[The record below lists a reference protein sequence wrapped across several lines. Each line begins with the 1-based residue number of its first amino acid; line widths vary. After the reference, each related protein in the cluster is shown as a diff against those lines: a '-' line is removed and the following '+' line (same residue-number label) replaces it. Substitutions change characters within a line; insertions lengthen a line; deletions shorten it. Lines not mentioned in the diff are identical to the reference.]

1 MTYTN
6 DPAESVRAHRL
17 FIGLGQREMAR
28 RLHMERRSYQRIES
42 GADPCPSG
50 VLDDVR
56 DLADDFARQVDV
68 VLDEAERRDAADGPL
83 PLSVVVN
90 GNDADEWLRLV
101 AGRAMVETPDTHPI
115 VLVVTDSHAE
125 NTA

>member
-1 MTYTN
+1 MTIHTN
-6 DPAESVRAHRL
+6 DPAEAVRAHRL

-28 RLHMERRSYQRIES
+28 RLHMDRRTLQRIEA
-42 GADPCPSG
+42 GTDPCPPG
-50 VLDDVR
+50 VLDDAR
-56 DLADDFARQVDV
+56 DLSDDFGRQVDA
-68 VLDEAERRDAADGPL
+68 VLDEAERRDPADGPL
-83 PLSVVVN
+83 PLSVVTN

-115 VLVVTDSHAE
+115 VLVVETAHQ